1 MKYIIIKSFLDKSVA
16 LIAIAA
22 LLPLLMS
29 IFVLLLIHFKTNPIF
44 IQIRPGYKGKL
55 FGIYKFKTM
64 KDAMQKSSIVLN
76 DFERITKLGGVIRKL
91 SLDELPQLF
100 NVLFGQMSFVGPRPL
115 LVEYLP
121 LYSEEENKRHFVK
134 PGITGWAQVNG
145 RNTISWKKKFNLDL
159 WYVKNTSFLLD
170 FKILFL
176 TVLKVFKR
184 EDINTSD
191 NKIMPHYN
199 GKN

>member
-145 RNTISWKKKFNLDL
+145 RNTISWKNKFILDIWYIENISFFLDL
-159 WYVKNTSFLLD
+159 KIFLLT
-170 FKILFL
+170 L
-176 TVLKVFKR
+176 LKVIKR
-184 EDINTSD
+184 EGVNSNEDITMT
-191 NKIMPHYN
+191 KYN

>member
-44 IQIRPGYKGKL
+44 IQIRSGYKGKL

-76 DFERITKLGGVIRKL
+76 DFERITKLGGVLRKL

-145 RNTISWKKKFNLDL
+145 RNTISWKNKFILDIWYIENISFFLDL
-159 WYVKNTSFLLD
+159 KIFLLT
-170 FKILFL
+170 L
-176 TVLKVFKR
+176 LKVIKR
-184 EDINTSD
+184 EGVNSNEDITMT
-191 NKIMPHYN
+191 KYN

>member
-1 MKYIIIKSFLDKSVA
+1 MKYIIIKSFLDRIVA
-16 LIAIAA
+16 LIAIIA
-22 LLPLLMS
+22 LSPLLMA
-29 IFVLLLIHFKTNPIF
+29 IFILLLIHFNTNPIF

-55 FGIYKFKTM
+55 FSIYKFKTM
-64 KDAMQKSSIVLN
+64 KDAVKNSSTSVN
-76 DFERITKLGGVIRKL
+76 DFDRVTKLGGFIRKL

-115 LVEYLP
+115 LVEYLS

-145 RNTISWKKKFNLDL
+145 RNTISWRNKFILDVWYIKNISFFLDL
-159 WYVKNTSFLLD
+159 KIFLLT
-170 FKILFL
+170 L
-176 TVLKVFKR
+176 LKVIKR
-184 EDINTSD
+184 EGVNSTEDI
-191 NKIMPHYN
+191 IMTNYN